1 MGKIKLKLPGSK
13 KDPNTAAEV
22 ELPIDMPGMSPTLIE
37 GLNRGVR
44 LQARKNVRANSFKRD
59 PETGKLIPYEEWKA
73 QQTAKAQQSDNV
85 VEFPKVASTSPGLAN
100 LLAKALG
107 AGVGGTVGALGGGA
121 GAAHLARHLGAGD
134 TATALAGILG
144 MGAGGLGGVLVGSS
158 VANKVT
164 PPTEGDPKAE
174 AQTSYANTGS
184 VPAGYTTDQDEE
196 FSDEDLNK
204 YASWQDATSNA
215 VTNLATMIPGGAALA
230 NPLVAVDK
238 VKQFN
243 QQEVQQRREA
253 QQYLSSYRTA
263 NAQPKIQGAPSP
275 QPLARSSGGLVWGQ
289 PWNKTASMPP
299 QQAPQMPPNQL
310 ARRPVGP
317 TLPPSPG
324 IAPAATKAGA
334 PPTGGIDTI
343 ANKVQGA
350 ANEALDMQ
358 AKQAYVVDYITFI
371 SFLLPEKC

>member
-1 MGKIKLKLPGSK
+1 
-13 KDPNTAAEV
+13 
-22 ELPIDMPGMSPTLIE
+22 MSPTLIE

-73 QQTAKAQQSDNV
+73 QQTANKPTEAQQSDNV
-85 VEFPKVASTSPGLAN
+85 VEFPKVASASPGLAN

-121 GAAHLARHLGAGD
+121 GAAHLARHLGVGD
-134 TATALAGILG
+134 TATALTGILG

-196 FSDEDLNK
+196 FSDEDLDK
-204 YASWQDATSNA
+204 YASWQDAASNA

-230 NPLVAVDK
+230 SPLVAVNK

-243 QQEVQQRREA
+243 QQEAQQRREA

-275 QPLARSSGGLVWGQ
+275 QPLARSSGGLVWGTQQ

-324 IAPAATKAGA
+324 IAPAAAKAGA
-334 PPTGGIDTI
+334 PPTGGVETI

-358 AKQAYVVDYITFI
+358 AKQAYVVDYIAFI